1 MAGIGDYV
9 HARLLRLQKYGLST
23 GPDTESLVVN
33 HSDFISNLVKQDNW
47 VATSALKE
55 KAKALEQ
62 IYNLKR
68 TDGKSLIK
76 DEQQFD
82 NMNQVILE
90 EIEKQFSQYTGKIR
104 ITREGKCELDVDSDT
119 YKSLQIGKINDQL
132 AYNTIEKLIKLGDKI
147 DTLQRTLKND
157 GQVEGQAGEK
167 ALYTLEELTRD
178 KAKLLKVFKTWFD
191 GINKYAGW
199 SKVKDYLQNATIT
212 IGGHKKSLKE
222 ALNTYSMKGKGTNQ
236 SAAKGRRAP
245 LINDKGNAKTGKH
258 VSDEMIKDCNELI
271 AKYAKYTP
279 LMQIQG
285 LYNELY
291 AKMMPEL
298 IQNNAN
304 RITTSILKK
313 LGGAMFTHV
322 ATDSSETKLLDCIGY
337 TIEEDSAGENAKI
350 ADFQKAVQTAIAK
363 ADVKASIDNYSSTSK
378 ADVVMEWSSNVAGIS
393 VKSMSNNS
401 DGYKY
406 IKLVDGTNLLYYMG
420 NWNVPFANTFLN
432 LFATHV
438 DDKNTSRA
446 NYFKK
451 AKQTVSFFA
460 VQAIVIQA
468 LTGYNYNREGSH
480 MAQLFAYR
488 NVDNGQWTVVPTTMI
503 IGRIIKHMNETG
515 FLNTKGKLGLK
526 VDIGGNN
533 ISHLKLNNAWVGNIY
548 DPNYIDATTRL
559 ATLIA
564 DVHSKKIY
572 VSMQFSKYV
581 GEIRI

>member
-9 HARLLRLQKYGLST
+9 HARLFRLQKYGLST
-23 GPDTESLVVN
+23 GPDTKDIVVD

-47 VATSALKE
+47 VATPALKE

-62 IYNLKR
+62 IYNLKKF
-68 TDGKSLIK
+68 DGRSLIK

-82 NMNQVILE
+82 EMNKVILDA
-90 EIEKQFSQYTGKIR
+90 IEKQFSEYVGKIR
-104 ITREGKCELDVDSDT
+104 VTREGKCELDVDSDV
-119 YKSLQIGKINDQL
+119 YKPLQIGAINDQL
-132 AYNTIEKLIKLGDKI
+132 AYNTIEKLIELGNKI
-147 DTLQRTLKND
+147 DTLQRALKSD
-157 GQVEGQAGEK
+157 GQVKDQAGEK
-167 ALYTLEELTRD
+167 ALYTLKELERD
-178 KAKLLKVFKTWFD
+178 KTKLLKVFKTWF
-191 GINKYAGW
+191 GQINKYAGW
-199 SKVKDYLQNATIT
+199 FKVRDYLQNAKIS
-212 IGGHKKSLKE
+212 IGGHEKTLKE
-222 ALNTYSMKGKGTNQ
+222 ALNTYSMRGKGTNQ
-236 SAAKGRRAP
+236 SAAEGRRAP
-245 LINDKGNAKTGKH
+245 IINDKGNATRDR
-258 VSDEMIKDCNELI
+258 VSDDMIKDCNELI

-279 LMQIQG
+279 LSQIQG

-304 RITTSILKK
+304 KITKSLLKK

-322 ATDSSETKLLDCIGY
+322 ATTSSETPLLYCIADCVG
-337 TIEEDSAGENAKI
+337 EDGNDVKI
-350 ADFQKAVQTAIAK
+350 SDFQKEVQTAIIK
-363 ADVKASIDNYSSTSK
+363 AGVKTSIDNYSSTSK
-378 ADVVMEWSSNVAGIS
+378 ADVVMTWESKINAGIS

-420 NWNVPFANTFLN
+420 NWEVPFANTFLN

-438 DDKNTSRA
+438 DDKNTSRV

-451 AKQTVSFFA
+451 AKQTVSYFA
-460 VQAIVIQA
+460 VQAIVTQA
-468 LTGYNYNREGSH
+468 LTGYNIGRESSH

-488 NVDNGQWTVVPTTMI
+488 NVDSGKWTVVPTTMI

-515 FLNTKGKLGLK
+515 YLNTEGKLGLK

-533 ISHLKLNNAWVGNIY
+533 ISNLKLNNAWVGNIY
-548 DPNYIDATTRL
+548 EPNYTQATTRL

-564 DVHSKKIY
+564 DAHSKKIY

-581 GEIRI
+581 GEIKI